1 LAHAIARAA
10 LQVRAHEPPP
20 SAWPPPTRM
29 AQRPIRVLTVDD
41 HALLREGIAALLS
54 GEPDV
59 EVVGSAA
66 TGREAV
72 ERFRALH
79 PDVTLMD
86 LQMPEMSGLEAVI
99 AIRAEFPEARI
110 IVLTTYSGDA
120 HVVRALRAGA
130 AGFLLKDMVH
140 RELPDAIRAVHA
152 GRKSLSPEASFE
164 LAAHADDEALTPAE
178 LEVLRLVATGS
189 ANKQIADRLGITEDT
204 VKGRVRSVLS
214 KLNANDRTHAVM
226 IGLRRGLIQL
236 Q

>member
-1 LAHAIARAA
+1 
-10 LQVRAHEPPP
+10 
-20 SAWPPPTRM
+20 M
-29 AQRPIRVLTVDD
+29 AQRPPIRVLTVDD
-41 HALLREGIAALLS
+41 HALLREGITALLS

-72 ERFRALH
+72 ERFRALQ

-99 AIRAEFPEARI
+99 AIRKEFPEARI

-130 AGFLLKDMVH
+130 AGFLLKDRVH
-140 RELPDAIRAVHA
+140 RELPEAIRAVHA
-152 GRKSLSPEASFE
+152 GRKSMSPEASFE

>member
-1 LAHAIARAA
+1 
-10 LQVRAHEPPP
+10 
-20 SAWPPPTRM
+20 M
-29 AQRPIRVLTVDD
+29 AQRPPIRVLTVDD

-66 TGREAV
+66 NGREAV

-204 VKGRVRSVLS
+204 VKGRVRSILS

-226 IGLRRGLIQL
+226 IGLRRGLIEL